1 MDAEQQAIEIIDQSA
16 DLEPVERLKALAAAD
31 RQYQRAS
38 LLIAREFGEQLTRY
52 REAHDGPVGS
62 WRDFLENEVGVN
74 YYRATRLMRYARV
87 FQDPETFAECG
98 IDSQRK
104 AEAACAYADKMDLI
118 DKAGRGLYGEAEKAQ
133 VREWLENAYHATTD
147 PNITKPKKS
156 RSRTATPIEND
167 LTKLIGLI
175 ERAALKAEHLNE
187 DDNLDQIIDLCTEID
202 GHLSTIRNRANGAIV
217 EFIREYLI
225 REPVD

>member
-1 MDAEQQAIEIIDQSA
+1 MDAEQQVNEIIDRAA

-74 YYRATRLMRYARV
+74 YYRASRLMRIARV
-87 FQDPETFAECG
+87 FQDPDLFAELG
-98 IDSQRK
+98 VDSLRK
-104 AEAACAYADKMDLI
+104 TEAVCAYADKMDLI
-118 DKAGRGLYGEAEKAQ
+118 DKAGRGLYGEQQKAQ
-133 VREWLENAYHATTD
+133 VRDWLENAYHKTTD
-147 PNITKPKKS
+147 PDITKPKKS
-156 RSRTATPIEND
+156 RSRTATPIVND
-167 LTKLIGLI
+167 LTRLIGLI
-175 ERAALKAEHLNE
+175 ERAALKAEHLDDE
-187 DDNLDQIIDLCTEID
+187 DNLDQIIDLCTEID

-225 REPVD
+225 RQPVD